1 MRQKE
6 IVFFSAIIRG
16 EGREVPCNIRVT
28 KTSME
33 GAPIA
38 FSDHA
43 VVSSDETDGLPDGSY
58 VVHLQSGE
66 EIPIAKKNG
75 FFKSL

>member
-16 EGREVPCNIRVT
+16 EGREVACNIRVT

-33 GAPIA
+33 GAPLA
-38 FSDHA
+38 FSDHS
-43 VVSSDETDGLPDGSY
+43 VVASDGTDSLPDGRY
-58 VVHLQSGE
+58 TVHLQSGE
-66 EIPIAKKNG
+66 EIPVAKKNG
-75 FFKSL
+75 FFVS